1 MKPLNYL
8 ILLLCVIQL
17 AGCQKK
23 EVPADLQEQLD
34 SIAAVMVP
42 QHGEALCDINMV
54 MEEGGS
60 ITVKGETN
68 LPGAKEEILA
78 LLGRSG
84 YSFTDSI
91 TVLPDPAV
99 VTKPWGL
106 VTVSVCNMRS
116 RPSHA
121 AEMVTQV
128 LMGTPVKILNKRG
141 GWLLV
146 QTPESYLGWTDDPV
160 AELSDSGLV
169 AWKTSGRLIY
179 MKNTGVIT

>member
-23 EVPADLQEQLD
+23 EVPAELQEQLD

-68 LPGAKEEILA
+68 LPQAKEEILA

-106 VTVSVCNMRS
+106 ITGECLQYQ
-116 RPSHA
+116 
-121 AEMVTQV
+121 EQT
-128 LMGTPVKILNKRG
+128 GTRG
-141 GWLLV
+141 
-146 QTPESYLGWTDDPV
+146 
-160 AELSDSGLV
+160 
-169 AWKTSGRLIY
+169 
-179 MKNTGVIT
+179 